1 MSKKGPPGLLLPSM
15 LRFPN
20 LAPFR
25 VRPLA
30 RHPVKL
36 YLRPLVSPS
45 HLREE
50 KPWNNLASDKEF
62 VILKPSRFLYYS
74 S

>member
-1 MSKKGPPGLLLPSM
+1 MSKKGPLGLLLPSM

-20 LAPFR
+20 LAPSR

-30 RHPVKL
+30 WHPVKL
-36 YLRPLVSPS
+36 YLRPLIPPS
-45 HLREE
+45 HLRGE

-62 VILKPSRFLYYS
+62 VILKPSQFLY
-74 S
+74 